1 MAQGNRQPNL
11 LIKWLGNAALAGI
24 IAIAGFLLAIYSTR
38 SEDKS
43 WQQQL
48 DSQATQIAN
57 QRIQIELNAEQNRLL
72 SERATVDAQEA
83 NIEGKLRTPFPSSD
97 GDFALTAT
105 AIFVQSS
112 QFEATRQA
120 IEIRQRQIEATQT
133 AIAQPTSV
141 REIIVRASDITPL
154 IKGEDEELQRI
165 VSWWRE
171 EDYGGVGG
179 SFNPVSSRS
188 NEKCFGMVWNTQEY
202 GYHRLIV
209 FQRPSTFSFADG
221 GWYVK
226 ICVPVEIMISP
237 DDVGKIQADWLGKR
251 YGIDNTPWVVIVN

>member
-1 MAQGNRQPNL
+1 MTQENRRPNW
-11 LIKWLGNAALAGI
+11 LIKLFGSAALAGI
-24 IAIAGFLLAIYSTR
+24 VAVAGLLWAIYANQSQ
-38 SEDKS
+38 DKK
-43 WQQQL
+43 WVEQL

-57 QRIQIELNAEQNRLL
+57 QRIQIDLNAEQNRLL

-83 NIEGKLRTPFPSSD
+83 NIEGQLRTPFPSSD
-97 GDFALTAT
+97 GNFSLTAT
-105 AIFVQSS
+105 ALFVQSN

-133 AIAQPTSV
+133 AIAQPTPV
-141 REIIVRASDITPL
+141 REVVVRASEITPL
-154 IKGEDEELQRI
+154 IKGEDGELQRI

-171 EDYGGVGG
+171 EDYGGIGG

-226 ICVPVEIMISP
+226 VCVPAEIMISP